1 MYWLQEVIPKGFMKF
16 GLNCS
21 VVLYLKIKKTI
32 LLFIPQPC
40 FQSECGHVS
49 SVYVY
54 LCVFM
59 LYFLVLS
66 GA

>member
-1 MYWLQEVIPKGFMKF
+1 MCWLQEVIPKG
-16 GLNCS
+16 LHE
-21 VVLYLKIKKTI
+21 VWLKLFSSFIFEDLKKEFSFVYFST
-32 LLFIPQPC
+32 LF
-40 FQSECGHVS
+40 SECDPVS

-66 GA
+66 GS